1 MYSSALLTLLC
12 LWAAATISAA
22 PSSPLGL
29 KFEKRAGEQ
38 LPTLTLP
45 YATYRAASYDP
56 NGDIYVFKNIRFAA
70 APVGDLRWAKPAS
83 PTPESS
89 VQDGSYG
96 PICIQTPLEGPQLT
110 GPGASSPIGQALNQF
125 LAGIPIP
132 AFKAA
137 AEDCLFLDVY
147 VPATAVENPSVRLPV
162 ISWFYGGAYLFGA
175 KDQFDPVLPFYHG
188 TGLLQESGGNVIFV
202 ASNYRVGAYGFL
214 AGNTMEK
221 EGLPNAGLYD
231 QRAALQ
237 WIQDYIHLLGG
248 DKAQVSAWGESAG
261 AGSILHHLVAFG
273 GTQDPL
279 FSKAVLQSAAFQ
291 PLFDR
296 KGTLEQTFQNF
307 TALAGC
313 AGQGVACLR
322 AASADTLNQANT
334 ALNTHVTPGTYA
346 VGPSADGN
354 FIRQLAALE
363 FASGHYTNLPT
374 SFILSHVADEADLFV
389 PLNVQ
394 TDAQFNAFIAAVFP
408 AYAQTS
414 GINSIIES
422 RYPPILSPASNYTTE
437 RARLKAVEQDANF
450 VCYVRF
456 LADAYAG
463 KHYNLQYAV
472 TPGLH
477 GTDLLPTFYN
487 LNLDLG
493 DFPVPLVPGF
503 GGLAQAY
510 QSYLTSHARTGDP
523 NALRKIV
530 NLPPAIRW
538 PMPGGADGDMFTD
551 VLEVGDLGFRL
562 IEDGQTARGQ
572 CGFWRDVQAALTGVG
587 EP

>member
-1 MYSSALLTLLC
+1 MFKVLLALSF
-12 LWAAATISAA
+12 WAATILAA
-22 PSSPLGL
+22 PSPLGL
-29 KFEKRAGEQ
+29 KFEKRAGQ

-45 YATYRAASYDP
+45 YATYRAASYNP

-70 APVGDLRWAKPAS
+70 PPVGNLRWAKPA
-83 PTPESS
+83 PPNPESS
-89 VQDGSYG
+89 IQDGSYG
-96 PICIQTPLEGPQLT
+96 PICVQAPIQGPQLT
-110 GPGASSPIGQALNQF
+110 GPGSSSPIGQALNQF
-125 LAGIPIP
+125 LGGIPIP
-132 AFKAA
+132 SFKAA
-137 AEDCLFLDVY
+137 SEDCLFLDVY
-147 VPATAVENPSVRLPV
+147 VPAKAVENPGVRLPV
-162 ISWFYGGAYLFGA
+162 ISWFYGGAYTFGA
-175 KDQFDPVLPFYHG
+175 KDQFDPVLPLYHG
-188 TGLLQESGGNVIFV
+188 TGVIQESGGNVIFV

-248 DKAQVSAWGESAG
+248 DKTKVSAWGESAG

-291 PLFDR
+291 ALFDR
-296 KGTLEQTFQNF
+296 KGMLENTFQNF

-313 AGQGVACLR
+313 AGRGVACLR
-322 AASADTLNQANT
+322 AASAETLNKANT
-334 ALNTHVTPGTYA
+334 ALNTQVTPGTFA

-354 FIRQLAALE
+354 LIRQLPALE

-374 SFILSHVADEADLFV
+374 SFILSHVSDEADLFV
-389 PLNVQ
+389 PLTIQ
-394 TDAQFNAFIAAVFP
+394 TDAQFNAFIAAIFP
-408 AYAQTS
+408 PYAQTS

-422 RYPPILSPASNYTTE
+422 RYPPIMSGASTPSNYSSE
-437 RARLKAVEQDANF
+437 RARLKAVAQEANF

-456 LADAYAG
+456 LSDAYPG

-477 GTDLLPTFYN
+477 ATDLLPTFYN
-487 LNLDLG
+487 LNLDLNLFG
-493 DFPVPLVPGF
+493 QDVPFPLIPGF
-503 GGLAQAY
+503 GSFAQAY

-523 NALRKIV
+523 NSFKRTV

-538 PMPGGADGDMFTD
+538 PMPGGVEAD
-551 VLEVGDLGFRL
+551 
-562 IEDGQTARGQ
+562 
-572 CGFWRDVQAALTGVG
+572 
-587 EP
+587 